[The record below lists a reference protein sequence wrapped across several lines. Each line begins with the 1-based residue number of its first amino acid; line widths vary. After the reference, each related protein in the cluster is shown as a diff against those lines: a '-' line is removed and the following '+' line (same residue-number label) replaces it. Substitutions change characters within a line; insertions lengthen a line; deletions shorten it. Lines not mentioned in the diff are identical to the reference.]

1 MTGGARF
8 VLRMAW
14 RESRAS
20 LGRLWMLTASVS
32 VGVAAL
38 VAVNSFTDDLRDAV
52 RGQARAL
59 LGADLS
65 AGSSAPFSE
74 RAEAELARVAQGA
87 AVARVARFQAMA
99 FVPAGTSARLAQVT
113 AVEGGYP
120 FYGAIITAPA
130 AAWERLRTERAA
142 VVDEALLQTLAAR
155 IGDTLALGDARFT
168 IAGTVVSAPGDV
180 SIQSALGPRVFVPGR
195 YLGETG
201 LLGFGARARYVA
213 YVRLP
218 DDADPRRLADLH
230 RPAFAAERVSLR
242 TVADQGRDL
251 DRSLGRLGRYL
262 GLVALVAL
270 LLGGLGTASAAHV
283 LAKRKVETAAAL
295 RCLGASGRTVLA
307 VYALQALVLGAIG
320 SLAGVAAGLA
330 LQRSLPLLLGDLL
343 PVTAQGGVSWSAAA
357 TGLAVGV
364 WTAGAFALWPLAA
377 IRRVSPLVVLRR
389 AAEDDARVR
398 RDPLRLAIAGALA
411 LTVAGVAIVQTRD
424 AASGLAFAGGIA
436 VVLAGL
442 WAAAAALRRGL
453 RATAPG
459 RASFAWRQGV
469 ANLFRPANQTTSIV
483 LALGFG
489 AFLLDVIV
497 LVQHNLLRDLRS
509 DTTAD
514 RPNLVVFDVQPDQR
528 AEVARLLRDGGAVP
542 RDAVPIVPMR
552 IRSAKGQEAG
562 LSLAVDAARPTE
574 RGQGG
579 AWALRREYRST
590 YRDGLGGGETLT
602 AGALWPPGSW
612 RGRAPGDEPVPISVE
627 VDLAKELKIAVGD
640 AIVWDVQGVLVR
652 SRVAALREVDWA
664 RMEPNFFVVFPEGT
678 LDGAP
683 QTFATLARAEDAAA
697 RGRLPR
703 ALAEAFPNVSA
714 LDLSEVQRAV
724 DGVVDRVAQAVRF
737 ISLFSL
743 ATGVVVLL
751 GALATSRYQR
761 VREAVLLK
769 TLGASRRQLLAI
781 ACVEYVGLGA
791 LGALAALLLATGAGW
806 ALVRFLFEA
815 RFAAPVG
822 ALAALS
828 LGVVALTVAVGLLG
842 SLDVFRRTPLAV
854 LRAE

>member
-1 MTGGARF
+1 MSGSARF

-65 AGSSAPFSE
+65 AGSAAPFSE
-74 RAEAELARVAQGA
+74 RAEAELAAVARGA
-87 AVARVARFQAMA
+87 AVARVTRFQAMA
-99 FVPAGTSARLAQVT
+99 LVPSGTGARLAQVT

-120 FYGAIITAPA
+120 FYGAITTAPA
-130 AAWERLRTERAA
+130 EAWPRLASERAA
-142 VVDEALLQTLAAR
+142 VVDAALLAALGAR
-155 IGDTLALGDARFT
+155 VGDTLALGDARFT
-168 IAGTVVSAPGDV
+168 IAGTIVAAPGDV

-201 LLGFGARARYVA
+201 LLGFGARARHVA
-213 YVRLP
+213 YVKLSEET
-218 DDADPRRLADLH
+218 DARRLADRH
-230 RPAFAAERVSLR
+230 RPAFAAERVTLR

-251 DRSLGRLGRYL
+251 DRSLGRL
-262 GLVALVAL
+262 
-270 LLGGLGTASAAHV
+270 GLGTASAAHV

-295 RCLGASGRTVLA
+295 RCLGASGRTVMA
-307 VYALQALVLGAIG
+307 VYALQALVLGALG

-330 LQRSLPLLLGDLL
+330 LQRALPLMFGDLL
-343 PVTAQGGVSWSAAA
+343 PVTARGGVSWGAAA

-398 RDPLRLAIAGALA
+398 RDPLRLAIAAALA
-411 LTVAGVAIVQTRD
+411 LTVAGLAVVQTRD
-424 AASGLAFAGGIA
+424 AGTGLAFAGGIA
-436 VVLAGL
+436 AVLAGL

-497 LVQHNLLRDLRS
+497 LVQHNLLRDLRTGDDAS
-509 DTTAD
+509 

-528 AEVARLLRDGGAVP
+528 AEVARLLREGGAVP

-552 IRSAKGQEAG
+552 IQSAKGQEAG
-562 LSLAVDAARPTE
+562 LALAVDAARPAE
-574 RGQGG
+574 PGQSG

-590 YRDGLGGGETLT
+590 YRDGLGASETLT
-602 AGALWPPGSW
+602 AGALWPAGSW
-612 RGRAPGDEPVPISVE
+612 RGRALGDEPVPISVE
-627 VDLAKELKIAVGD
+627 ADLAKELKLAVGD
-640 AIVWDVQGVLVR
+640 AVVWDVQGVPVR

-664 RMEPNFFVVFPEGT
+664 RMEPNFFVVFPEGV
-678 LDGAP
+678 LDDAP

-703 ALAEAFPNVSA
+703 ALADAFPNVSA
-714 LDLSEVQRAV
+714 LDLSEVQRSI
-724 DGVVDRVAQAVRF
+724 DGVVDRVAQAIRF

-769 TLGASRRQLLAI
+769 TLGASRRQLLAV
-781 ACVEYVGLGA
+781 ACVEYVGLGV
-791 LGALAALLLATGAGW
+791 LGSVAALLLATTAGW

-815 RFAAPVG
+815 RFAAPLG

>member
-1 MTGGARF
+1 MSAPF

-14 RESRAS
+14 RESRSS

-38 VAVNSFTDDLRDAV
+38 VAVNSFTDDLRGAV

-65 AGSSAPFSE
+65 AGSSAPFSAK
-74 RAEAELARVAQGA
+74 AEAELAKAARGA
-87 AVARVARFQAMA
+87 EVARVTRFQAMA
-99 FVPAGTSARLAQVT
+99 LVPSGTGARLAQVT

-120 FYGAIITAPA
+120 FYGAVTTAPA
-130 AAWERLRTERAA
+130 EAWARLRTERAA
-142 VVDEALLQTLAAR
+142 VVDDALLQTLGAR
-155 IGDTLALGDARFT
+155 VGDTLALGDGRFT

-180 SIQSALGPRVFVPGR
+180 SFQSALGPRVFVPGR
-195 YLGETG
+195 YLDETG
-201 LLGFGARARYVA
+201 LLGFGARARHVA
-213 YVRLP
+213 YVKLP
-218 DDADPRRLADLH
+218 ADADPRRLADLH

-242 TVADQGRDL
+242 TVDDQGRDL

-283 LAKRKVETAAAL
+283 LAKRKLETAAAL
-295 RCLGASGRTVLA
+295 RCLGASGRTVLS
-307 VYALQALVLGAIG
+307 VYALQALVLGAAG
-320 SLAGVAAGLA
+320 SLAGALAGLA
-330 LQRSLPLLLGDLL
+330 LQRSLPLLVGDLL
-343 PVTAQGGVSWSAAA
+343 PVTAAGSVSWTAAA
-357 TGLAVGV
+357 TGLGVGV
-364 WTAGAFALWPLAA
+364 WTAAAFALWPLSA

-398 RDPLRLAIAGALA
+398 RDPLRLAIAAALA
-411 LTVAGVAIVQTRD
+411 LTVAGVAVVQAGD
-424 AASGLAFAGGIA
+424 VASGLAFAAGIA

-442 WAAAAALRRGL
+442 WGAAALLRRGL

-483 LALGFG
+483 LAIGFG

-497 LVQHNLLRDLRS
+497 LVQHNLLRDLRT
-509 DTTAD
+509 DTGAS

-528 AEVARLLRDGGAVP
+528 DAVARLLREGGAVP
-542 RDAVPIVPMR
+542 GEAVPIVPMR
-552 IRSAKGQEAG
+552 IQSAKGQAVSA
-562 LSLAVDAARPTE
+562 SLAADAVRPAE
-574 RGQGG
+574 PGRGG

-590 YRDGLGGGETLT
+590 YRDAPGASETVT
-602 AGALWPPGSW
+602 SGVPWPAGSW
-612 RGRAPGDEPVPISVE
+612 RGRAVGDEPVPISVE
-627 VDLAKELKIAVGD
+627 ADLAKELKLAVGD
-640 AIVWDVQGVLVR
+640 EVVWDVQGVPVR
-652 SRVAALREVDWA
+652 SRVAVLREVDWA
-664 RMEPNFFVVFPEGT
+664 RMEPNFFVVFPEGS

-683 QTFATLARAEDAAA
+683 QTYATLARADDAAA

-703 ALAEAFPNVSA
+703 TLAEAYPNVSA
-714 LDLSEVQRAV
+714 LDLSEVQRSI
-724 DGVVDRVAQAVRF
+724 DGIVDRVAQAIRF

-769 TLGASRRQLLAI
+769 TLGASRRQLLAV
-781 ACVEYVGLGA
+781 ACVEYVGLGV
-791 LGALAALLLATGAGW
+791 LGALAALLLATTAGW

-815 RFAAPVG
+815 RFAAPAG
-822 ALAALS
+822 PLAALS
-828 LGVVALTVAVGLLG
+828 LGVVALTVAVGVLG

>member
-1 MTGGARF
+1 MSGSVRF

-65 AGSSAPFSE
+65 AGSASPFSE
-74 RAEAELARVAQGA
+74 RAEAELAAVARGA
-87 AVARVARFQAMA
+87 AVARVTRFQAMVL
-99 FVPAGTSARLAQVT
+99 VPSGAGARLAQVT

-120 FYGAIITAPA
+120 FYGAITTAPPE
-130 AAWERLRTERAA
+130 AWPRLAGERAA
-142 VVDEALLQTLAAR
+142 VVDAALLAALGAR
-155 IGDTLALGDARFT
+155 VGDTLALGDARFT
-168 IAGTVVSAPGDV
+168 IAGTVVAAPGDV

-201 LLGFGARARYVA
+201 LLGFGARARHVA
-213 YVRLP
+213 YVKLP
-218 DDADPRRLADLH
+218 EETDARRLADRH
-230 RPAFAAERVSLR
+230 RPALAAERVSLR

-295 RCLGASGRTVLA
+295 RCLGASGRTVMA
-307 VYALQALVLGAIG
+307 VYALQALVLGALG

-330 LQRSLPLLLGDLL
+330 LQRALPLMFGDLL
-343 PVTAQGGVSWSAAA
+343 PVTAQGGVSWGAAA

-398 RDPLRLAIAGALA
+398 RDPLRLAIAAALA
-411 LTVAGVAIVQTRD
+411 LTVAGLAVVQTRD
-424 AASGLAFAGGIA
+424 AGTGLAFAGGIA
-436 VVLAGL
+436 AVLAGL

-497 LVQHNLLRDLRS
+497 LVQHNLLRDLRTGDDAS
-509 DTTAD
+509 

-528 AEVARLLRDGGAVP
+528 AEVARLLREGGAVP

-552 IRSAKGQEAG
+552 IQSAKGQEAG
-562 LSLAVDAARPTE
+562 LSLAVDAARPAE
-574 RGQGG
+574 PGQSG

-590 YRDGLGGGETLT
+590 YRDGLGASETLT
-602 AGALWPPGSW
+602 SGALWPAGSW
-612 RGRAPGDEPVPISVE
+612 RGRTPGDQPVPISVE
-627 VDLAKELKIAVGD
+627 ADLARELKLAVGD
-640 AIVWDVQGVLVR
+640 AVVWDVQGVPVR
-652 SRVAALREVDWA
+652 STVAALREVDWA
-664 RMEPNFFVVFPEGT
+664 RMEPNFFVVFPEGV
-678 LDGAP
+678 LDDAP

-703 ALAEAFPNVSA
+703 ALADAFPNVSA
-714 LDLSEVQRAV
+714 LDLSEVQRSI

-769 TLGASRRQLLAI
+769 TLGASRRQLLAV
-781 ACVEYVGLGA
+781 ACVEYVGLGV
-791 LGALAALLLATGAGW
+791 LGALAALLLATTAGW

-815 RFAAPVG
+815 RFAVPLG
-822 ALAALS
+822 ALGALS

>member
-1 MTGGARF
+1 MTGGGRF

-38 VAVNSFTDDLRDAV
+38 VAVNSFADDLRDAV

-65 AGSSAPFSE
+65 AGSAAPFSE
-74 RAEAELARVAQGA
+74 RAEAELARVARDA
-87 AVARVARFQAMA
+87 EVARVTRFQAMA
-99 FVPAGTSARLAQVT
+99 YVPSGTGARLAQVT

-120 FYGAIITAPA
+120 FYGAITTAPA
-130 AAWERLRTERAA
+130 DAWARLRTERAA
-142 VVDEALLQTLAAR
+142 VVDEALLQALSAR
-155 IGDTLALGDARFT
+155 VGDTLALGDGRFT

-195 YLGETG
+195 HLDETG
-201 LLGFGARARYVA
+201 LLGFGARARHVA
-213 YVRLP
+213 YVKLP
-218 DDADPRRLADLH
+218 EDADPRRLADLH

-307 VYALQALVLGAIG
+307 VYALQALALGAAG
-320 SLAGVAAGLA
+320 SLLGTAAGLA
-330 LQRSLPLLLGDLL
+330 LQRALPLLLGDLL
-343 PVTAQGGVSWSAAA
+343 PVTAGGGVSWGAAL

-364 WTAGAFALWPLAA
+364 WTATAFALWPLAA

-398 RDPLRLAIAGALA
+398 RDPLRVAIAVALA
-411 LTVAGVAIVQTRD
+411 LTVVGVAVLQTRD
-424 AASGLAFAGGIA
+424 AASGLAFAAGIVA
-436 VVLAGL
+436 VLAGL
-442 WAAAAALRRGL
+442 WAAAAGLRRGL
-453 RATAPG
+453 RAAAPA
-459 RASFAWRQGV
+459 RASFAWRQGI
-469 ANLFRPANQTTSIV
+469 ASLFRPANQTTSIV
-483 LALGFG
+483 LALGFA

-497 LVQHNLLRDLRS
+497 LVQHNLLRDLRT
-509 DTTAD
+509 DTDAA

-528 AEVARLLRDGGAVP
+528 AEVARLLRAGGATP
-542 RDAVPIVPMR
+542 RDPVPIVPMR

-562 LSLAVDAARPTE
+562 LSLAVDAARPE

-590 YRDGLGGGETLT
+590 YRDGLGPSETIT
-602 AGALWPPGSW
+602 AGTLWPEGSW
-612 RGRAPGDEPVPISVE
+612 RGRAGGGEPVPVSVE
-627 VDLAKELKIAVGD
+627 ADLAKELKLAVGD
-640 AIVWDVQGVLVR
+640 EVVWDVQGVTVP

-697 RGRLPR
+697 RARLPR

-724 DGVVDRVAQAVRF
+724 DGVVDRVAQAIRF

-769 TLGASRRQLLAI
+769 TLGASRRQLLAV
-781 ACVEYVGLGA
+781 ACVEYLGLGA
-791 LGALAALLLATGAGW
+791 LGASAALVLALSAGW
-806 ALVRFLFEA
+806 AIVRFVFEA
-815 RFAAPVG
+815 RFAAPAG
-822 ALAALS
+822 ALGALS
-828 LGVVALTVAVGLLG
+828 LGIVLLTVVVGLLG

-854 LRAE
+854 LRTE